1 MRKHLFL
8 LLALLAVSTAGNAQ
22 VSCLNIGYC
31 DGQVSKTVH
40 KEFCSNDKDVWVS
53 GAIWLPASDINVCA
67 GNELKSIRA
76 GLAQKISIDTMCV
89 WVRESLDGD
98 NLAEGGIPKAD
109 IQKGWNEIALNSPL
123 ALDGT
128 NTTGLYIG
136 YAYHQ
141 TSVNQGLSVLLE
153 PTPNALFVKHGD
165 GEWADRSDEGLLC
178 VEGLVYG
185 DNLPKFNLRLASIDA
200 PDFFILDRGK
210 MTVSGVVK
218 NLGVETVTGFDLEIK
233 VDGID
238 EVYTAHI
245 DSVLAFQDVKPFVF
259 EVAPAI
265 QQIGSG
271 RITAT
276 IVKLN
281 EGDDLNMADNSAY
294 DVFET
299 VEHDYSRMVL
309 IEEFTTEECVNC
321 PRVAGYIHELLDDEA
336 YKDVVLA
343 VCHHAG
349 YYTDWLTVPCASD
362 YLWYYNEGGSTYAP
376 AIMIDRWTRNNANTP
391 VFNPTSVDQIKS
403 LVNTR
408 LAKTALVS
416 IKIDAEVLEETSQ
429 VKVTV
434 TGNRSKEDFTVN
446 PARITVFLVENN
458 LAQRHQAGA
467 TADFMHHH
475 ATRKVNSNWGDVL
488 EWNGNDYT
496 YECTLDLRA
505 DYVRENL
512 QLIAMIYDYDSTDAT
527 KNEVANAGTL
537 YYADFTTTGISDIV
551 TDNTE
556 TTIYDLCGR
565 RVENP
570 QKGIYVVG
578 GKKMVMK

>member
-1 MRKHLFL
+1 MRKNWFL
-8 LLALLAVSTAGNAQ
+8 LLALLAVATAGNAQ

-67 GNELKSIRA
+67 GNDLKAIRA
-76 GLAQKISIDTMCV
+76 GLAQKISLDTMCV
-89 WVRESLDGD
+89 WVRETLDGA

-109 IQKGWNEIALNSPL
+109 IQKGWNEIELNSPMI
-123 ALDGT
+123 LDGT

-136 YAYHQ
+136 YSYHQ
-141 TSVNQGLSVLLE
+141 SSVNQGLSVLLE

-185 DNLPKFNLRLASIDA
+185 DNLPKLNLRLASIDA
-200 PDFFILDRGK
+200 PEFFILDKGK
-210 MTVSGVVK
+210 MNVSGVVK
-218 NLGVETVTGFDLEIK
+218 NLGVQTVTGFDLEIR
-233 VDGID
+233 VEGID
-238 EVYTAHI
+238 EVYTAHV

-259 EVAPAI
+259 EVAPSI
-265 QQIGSG
+265 QQMGMG

-281 EGDDLNMADNSAY
+281 EGDDLNMADNTAS

-321 PRVAGYIHELLDDEA
+321 PRVAGYIHDLLEKEE

-349 YYTDWLTVPCASD
+349 YYTDWLTVPCASS

-376 AIMIDRWTRNNANTP
+376 AIMIDRWTRANSKTP
-391 VFNPTSVDQIKS
+391 VFNPGSVEQIET
-403 LVNTR
+403 LVNAR
-408 LAKTALVS
+408 LGRPALVS
-416 IKIDAEVLEETSQ
+416 LKITAEVDDETNKVN
-429 VKVTV
+429 VKVN
-434 TGNRSKEDFTVN
+434 GSRSKENFTVN
-446 PARITVFLVENN
+446 PPRITVFLVENN
-458 LAQRHQAGA
+458 IPHHHQSGA
-467 TADFMHHH
+467 TGDYIHQH
-475 ATRKVNSNWGDVL
+475 ATRKVNSDWGEVI

-512 QLIAMIYDYDSTDAT
+512 QLIAMIYDYDEVDAT
-527 KNEVANAGTL
+527 KNEVANASTL
-537 YYADFTTTGISDIV
+537 YFADFTSTGISDIMA
-551 TDNTE
+551 DDADKS
-556 TTIYDLCGR
+556 IFDLFGR

-570 QKGIYVVG
+570 GKGVYIVS
-578 GKKMVMK
+578 GKKVVMK

>member
-1 MRKHLFL
+1 MRKNLFL
-8 LLALLAVSTAGNAQ
+8 LLALLAVATAGNAQ

-67 GNELKSIRA
+67 GNDLKAIRA
-76 GLAQKISIDTMCV
+76 GLAQKISLDTMCV
-89 WVRESLDGD
+89 WVRETLDGA

-109 IQKGWNEIALNSPL
+109 IQKGWNEIELNSPMF
-123 ALDGT
+123 LDGT

-136 YAYHQ
+136 YSYHQ

-165 GEWADRSDEGLLC
+165 GVWADRSDEGLLC

-200 PDFFILDRGK
+200 PDFFILDKGK

-218 NLGVETVTGFDLEIK
+218 NLGVETITGFDLEIK
-233 VDGID
+233 FDGVD
-238 EVYTAHI
+238 EVYTAHV

-265 QQIGSG
+265 QQMGSG
-271 RITAT
+271 CIIAT

-281 EGDDLNMADNSAY
+281 EGDDLNMADNTAY
-294 DVFET
+294 DEFET

-321 PRVAGYIHELLDDEA
+321 PRVAGYIHDLLEEEA

-349 YYTDWLTVPCASD
+349 YYTDWLTVPSASS

-376 AIMIDRWTRNNANTP
+376 AIMIDRWTRANSRTP
-391 VFNPTSVDQIKS
+391 VFNPGSLEQIET
-403 LVNTR
+403 LVNAR
-408 LAKTALVS
+408 LGRPALVS
-416 IKIDAEVLEETSQ
+416 LKIAAEVDDETNK
-429 VKVTV
+429 VKVKV
-434 TGNRSKEDFTVN
+434 NGSRSKENFTVN
-446 PARITVFLVENN
+446 PPRITVFLVENN
-458 LAQRHQAGA
+458 IPHHHQSGA
-467 TADFMHHH
+467 TGDYIHQH
-475 ATRKVNSNWGDVL
+475 ATRKVNSDWGEVI

-512 QLIAMIYDYDSTDAT
+512 QLIAMIYDYDETDAT
-527 KNEVANAGTL
+527 KNEVANASTL
-537 YYADFTTTGISDIV
+537 YYADFTSTGISDIMADDADKV
-551 TDNTE
+551 
-556 TTIYDLCGR
+556 IFDLFGR
-565 RVENP
+565 RVMNP
-570 QKGIYVVG
+570 GKGVYIVG
-578 GKKMVMK
+578 GKKVVMK

>member
-40 KEFCSNDKDVWVS
+40 KEFCSSEKDIWVS
-53 GAIWLPASDINVCA
+53 AAIWLPATDINVCA
-67 GNELKSIRA
+67 GNELRAIRA
-76 GLAQKISIDTMCV
+76 GLAQKISLDTMCV
-89 WVRESLDGD
+89 WVRESLDGE

-136 YAYHQ
+136 YSYHQ
-141 TSVNQGLSVLLE
+141 SSVNQGLSVLLE

-165 GEWADRSDEGLLC
+165 GDWADRSDEGLLC

-200 PDFFILDRGK
+200 PEFFILDKGK

-233 VDGID
+233 IDGID
-238 EVYTAHI
+238 EVYTSHI
-245 DSVLAFQDVKPFVF
+245 DSVLAYQEVKPFVF

-265 QQIGSG
+265 QEMGMG

-276 IVKLN
+276 IIKLN
-281 EGDDLNMADNSAY
+281 EGDDLNMADNVAS
-294 DVFET
+294 DEFET

-309 IEEFTTEECVNC
+309 IEEFTTEECSNC
-321 PRVAGYIHELLDDEA
+321 PRVAGYIHDLLEEEA

-349 YYTDWLTVPCASD
+349 YYTDWLTVPSASS
-362 YLWYYNEGGSTYAP
+362 YLWYYNNGGSTYAP
-376 AIMIDRWTRNNANTP
+376 AIMIDRWTRANSTTP
-391 VFNPTSVDQIKS
+391 VFNPGSLEQIET
-403 LVNTR
+403 LVNAR
-408 LAKTALVS
+408 LGRPALVS
-416 IKIDAEVLEETSQ
+416 LKITAEVDDETN
-429 VKVTV
+429 VLKVWV
-434 TGNRSKEDFTVN
+434 NGSRSKENFTVN
-446 PARITVFLVENN
+446 PPRITVFLVENN
-458 LAQRHQAGA
+458 LAQHHQSGA
-467 TADFMHHH
+467 TGDFIHQH
-475 ATRKVNSNWGDVL
+475 ATRKVNSDWGEVI

-496 YECTLDLRA
+496 YECSLDLRA

-512 QLIAMIYDYDSTDAT
+512 QLIAMIYDYDENDAS
-527 KNEVANAGTL
+527 KNEVANAATL
-537 YYADFTTTGISDIV
+537 YYADFIQTGISDIV
-551 TDNTE
+551 TDDAE

-565 RVENP
+565 RVVNP